1 MIGFACRSH
10 GARCTRATAFSIH
23 VWSALLVAP
32 AVAAAQT
39 PATYL
44 AIGSDAGDSI
54 GRGQP
59 ALVEAGG
66 LYSPR
71 PRTRRSV
78 SASTVLISACPHCSS
93 TRCPSLH
100 HRRAAEHR

>member
-39 PATYL
+39 SATYL

-59 ALVEAGG
+59 AYLDASNASFSG
-66 LYSPR
+66 
-71 PRTRRSV
+71 TRLHIVGFTETTDKIDITVQPTGV
-78 SASTVLISACPHCSS
+78 SGSWRIVLTS
-93 TRCPSLH
+93 
-100 HRRAAEHR
+100 